1 MPARHPSA
9 LPAQARSKAELDHYL
24 AQLFERIAKQPLPDL
39 PSVVISGALRCGKTK
54 VSRRLAR
61 DLGYHRLVTDEI
73 RNDTY
78 LNCPQG
84 EKRRIAKYVYRRLLL
99 RFPRG
104 VLLDGTAALDPPRDL
119 PPWAQAR
126 GIAFFAI
133 GYSFDRPEDKHRDL
147 LAYRRHQSCWTSR
160 SLSDADMREL
170 AERVIAQSKR
180 IRAFCEARD
189 LRYFDLD
196 SARFEAERRRIVAEI
211 TAALTEKRDD
221 APSGLM
227 ARLAGLR
234 QALFRAGDPPAQ

>member
-1 MPARHPSA
+1 MPADLPSDR
-9 LPAQARSKAELDHYL
+9 PAQARSKAALDRYL
-24 AQLFERIAKQPLPDL
+24 AQLFDRIEQQPLPDL

-84 EKRRIAKYVYRRLLL
+84 EKRRIAKYVYRRILL

-126 GIAFFAI
+126 GIGFFAI

-147 LAYRRHQSCWTSR
+147 LAYRRHQSCWTTR
-160 SLSDADMREL
+160 TLSDDDMRAL
-170 AERVIAQSKR
+170 AERVIRQSHQ
-180 IRAFCEARD
+180 IRAFCTAQN

-196 SARFEAERRRIVAEI
+196 SARFEAERNRIVTEI
-211 TAALTEKRDD
+211 TAALTEKRKD

-227 ARLAGLR
+227 TRLAGLR